1 VPSLFNLFKSD
12 TKKNM
17 KPIWIVDDDDSIRW
31 VLEKALARENLATK
45 SFTNARDAMQ
55 ALQSDSPQVLVSDIR
70 MHGASG
76 LELLQT
82 VKAKHPGLPVIIMTA
97 FSDLDS
103 AVAAFQGGAFEYLAK
118 PFDLDKA
125 VELIRRALDE
135 SLREASVEQT
145 ISDTPEILGHA
156 PAMQDVF
163 RAIGRLSQ
171 SNVTVLITGES
182 GSGKELVARALH
194 KHSPRSAQPFIALN
208 TAAIP
213 KDLLE
218 SELFGHERGA
228 FTGAQTTRRGRFE
241 QAEGGTLFLDE
252 IGDMPFDL
260 QTRLLRVLSDGHF
273 YRVGGHQPLKANVRV
288 IAATHQNLEA
298 RVKEGL
304 FREDLYHR
312 LNVIRLR
319 LPSLRERREDIPVL
333 AKFFLA
339 QSARQLGVEVKRLS
353 ESALSFL
360 TGLDFPGN
368 VRQLENLCNWITVMA
383 PGQTVEVLDLPQDIL
398 PTNSISTI
406 TEVKGAEANTSHTH
420 TYPATI
426 ANQPSDSYANPAS
439 VSWVQLLDIEATNML
454 AEGQPEVIVQLE
466 RIFESTVIKAA
477 LRHTHGRKNDAAI
490 RLGIGRNTITRKIQ
504 ELQIDGAK
512 DD

>member
-1 VPSLFNLFKSD
+1 
-12 TKKNM
+12 M

-31 VLEKALARENLATK
+31 VLEKALARENLVTR
-45 SFTNARDAMQ
+45 SFTNARDAMN
-55 ALQSDSPQVLVSDIR
+55 ALQSDTPQVLVSDIR

-82 VKAKHPGLPVIIMTA
+82 VKAKYPGLPVIIMTA
-97 FSDLDS
+97 FSDLES
-103 AVAAFQGGAFEYLAK
+103 AVAAFQGGAFEYMAK

-135 SLREASVEQT
+135 SLRESSVEQ
-145 ISDTPEILGHA
+145 SMSETPEILGQA

-171 SNVTVLITGES
+171 SNVTVMITGES

-194 KHSPRSAQPFIALN
+194 KHSPRASQPFIALN

-273 YRVGGHQPLKANVRV
+273 YRVGGHQPMKANVRV
-288 IAATHQNLEA
+288 IAATHQNLET
-298 RVKEGL
+298 RVKDGL

-319 LPSLRERREDIPVL
+319 LPSLRERREDIPL
-333 AKFFLA
+333 LTKYFLN
-339 QSARQLGVEVKRLS
+339 QSAKQLGVDVKRMSEPALQFLS
-353 ESALSFL
+353 S
-360 TGLDFPGN
+360 LDFPGN

-383 PGQTVEVLDLPQDIL
+383 PGQTVEMPDLPQDLVPATVGAVQAPVAISGHDAPVSNHENLANATTVNGSSL
-398 PTNSISTI
+398 PDKSAYRSG
-406 TEVKGAEANTSHTH
+406 ESWVSLLEAEAT
-420 TYPATI
+420 A
-426 ANQPSDSYANPAS
+426 
-439 VSWVQLLDIEATNML
+439 ML
-454 AEGQPEVIVQLE
+454 AEGQSEVIDKLG
-466 RIFESTVIKAA
+466 RCFESVVIKAA

-504 ELQIDGAK
+504 ELGIDGVK
-512 DD
+512 DE

>member
-1 VPSLFNLFKSD
+1 
-12 TKKNM
+12 M

-31 VLEKALARENLATK
+31 VIEKALARENLVTK
-45 SFTNARDAMQ
+45 SFTNARDAMN
-55 ALQSDSPQVLVSDIR
+55 ALQTDTPQVLVSDIR

-135 SLREASVEQT
+135 SLRESSVEQT
-145 ISDTPEILGHA
+145 ISETPEILGQA

-194 KHSPRSAQPFIALN
+194 KHSPRTAQPFIALN

-273 YRVGGHQPLKANVRV
+273 YRVGGHQPMKANVRV
-288 IAATHQNLEA
+288 IAATHQNLES
-298 RVKEGL
+298 RVREGL

-319 LPSLRERREDIPVL
+319 LPSLRERREDIPLL

-339 QSARQLGVEVKRLS
+339 QSAKQLGVDAKRLS
-353 ESALSFL
+353 ESALQFL
-360 TGLDFPGN
+360 AGLDFPGN

-383 PGQTVEVLDLPQDIL
+383 PGQTVEILDLPPDLL
-398 PTNSISTI
+398 PVAVSGNAYAEIRSS
-406 TEVKGAEANTSHTH
+406 VGAPEQVLAPAQAVQSKLPAAANWLALLEET
-420 TYPATI
+420 
-426 ANQPSDSYANPAS
+426 AS
-439 VSWVQLLDIEATNML
+439 AML
-454 AEGQPEVIVQLE
+454 VDGQADVIVQLE
-466 RIFESTVIKAA
+466 RSFEAVVIKAA
-477 LRHTHGRKNDAAI
+477 LKFTHGRKNDAAI

-504 ELQIDGAK
+504 ELGIDGVK

>member
-1 VPSLFNLFKSD
+1 
-12 TKKNM
+12 M

-31 VLEKALARENLATK
+31 VLEKALARENLATR

-55 ALQSDSPQVLVSDIR
+55 ALQSDTPQVLVSDIR

-82 VKAKHPGLPVIIMTA
+82 VKAKYPGLPVIIMTA

-135 SLREASVEQT
+135 SLRESSVEQS
-145 ISDTPEILGHA
+145 ISETPEILGQA

-194 KHSPRSAQPFIALN
+194 KHSPRSTQPFIALN

-273 YRVGGHQPLKANVRV
+273 YRVGGHQPMKANVRV
-288 IAATHQNLEA
+288 IAATHQNLES
-298 RVKEGL
+298 RVKDGL

-319 LPSLRERREDIPVL
+319 LPSLRERREDIPL
-333 AKFFLA
+333 LTKFFLT
-339 QSARQLGVEVKRLS
+339 QSAKQLGVEAKRMSEPALQFLS
-353 ESALSFL
+353 
-360 TGLDFPGN
+360 GLDFPGN

-383 PGQTVEVLDLPQDIL
+383 PGQTVEIPDLPQDL
-398 PTNSISTI
+398 MPSPANVGTTPASFNSGEELSARSGEAFSAAPMSPTASAPPHARVVNPGVRENWISLL
-406 TEVKGAEANTSHTH
+406 EAEAT
-420 TYPATI
+420 A
-426 ANQPSDSYANPAS
+426 
-439 VSWVQLLDIEATNML
+439 ML
-454 AEGQPEVIVQLE
+454 AEGQSDVIDKLG
-466 RIFESTVIKAA
+466 RCFESVVIKAA
-477 LRHTHGRKNDAAI
+477 LKHTHGRKNDAAI

-504 ELQIDGAK
+504 ELGIDGVK
-512 DD
+512 DE

>member
-1 VPSLFNLFKSD
+1 
-12 TKKNM
+12 M

-31 VLEKALARENLATK
+31 VLEKALARENLITR
-45 SFTNARDAMQ
+45 SFTNARDAMT
-55 ALQSDSPQVLVSDIR
+55 ALQTDTPQVLVSDIR

-135 SLREASVEQT
+135 SLRESSVEQT
-145 ISDTPEILGHA
+145 ISETPEILGQA

-194 KHSPRSAQPFIALN
+194 KHSPRSSQPFIALN

-273 YRVGGHQPLKANVRV
+273 YRVGGHQPMKANVRV
-288 IAATHQNLEA
+288 IAATHQNLES

-319 LPSLRERREDIPVL
+319 LPSLRERREDIPL
-333 AKFFLA
+333 LTKYFLT
-339 QSARQLGVEVKRLS
+339 QSAKQLGVEVKRMSEPALQFLS
-353 ESALSFL
+353 
-360 TGLDFPGN
+360 GLDFPGN

-383 PGQTVEVLDLPQDIL
+383 PGQTVEIPDLPPDL
-398 PTNSISTI
+398 MPSTFSGNSSNTHPNLDEQSVRQQEQSSPMPNVTASPISAEKSYKTGDSW
-406 TEVKGAEANTSHTH
+406 TLLLEVEA
-420 TYPATI
+420 
-426 ANQPSDSYANPAS
+426 
-439 VSWVQLLDIEATNML
+439 
-454 AEGQPEVIVQLE
+454 
-466 RIFESTVIKAA
+466 
-477 LRHTHGRKNDAAI
+477 
-490 RLGIGRNTITRKIQ
+490 
-504 ELQIDGAK
+504 
-512 DD
+512 

>member
-1 VPSLFNLFKSD
+1 
-12 TKKNM
+12 M
-17 KPIWIVDDDDSIRW
+17 KPIWIVDDDESIRW

-45 SFTNARDAMQ
+45 SFANARDAIA
-55 ALQSDSPQVLVSDIR
+55 ALEFDTPQVLVSDIR
-70 MHGASG
+70 MPGASG

-82 VKAKHPGLPVIIMTA
+82 VKSRFPGLPVIIITA

-118 PFDLDKA
+118 PFDIDKA
-125 VELIRRALDE
+125 VELIRRALEE
-135 SLREASVEQT
+135 SLRETSVE
-145 ISDTPEILGHA
+145 SGPSETPEILGQA
-156 PAMQDVF
+156 PAMQEVF

-194 KHSPRSAQPFIALN
+194 KHSPRAAQPFIALN

-241 QAEGGTLFLDE
+241 QAENGTLFLDE

-273 YRVGGHQPLKANVRV
+273 YRVGGHQPMKANVRV
-288 IAATHQNLEA
+288 ITATHQNLEQ
-298 RVKEGL
+298 RVRDGL

-319 LPSLRERREDIPVL
+319 LPSLRERREDIPILVRH
-333 AKFFLA
+333 FLV
-339 QSARQLGVEVKRLS
+339 QSARQLGVEAKRMSEPTMQFLS
-353 ESALSFL
+353 S
-360 TGLDFPGN
+360 LDLPGN

-383 PGQTVEVLDLPQDIL
+383 PGQTVEIKDLPLELTQGQGDGAAPLASADVAPANAAHAHGGQVFEAAAPANGAPPGWIGL
-398 PTNSISTI
+398 LELQAAGMLGAGQQ
-406 TEVKGAEANTSHTH
+406 EVMAVLGR
-420 TYPATI
+420 
-426 ANQPSDSYANPAS
+426 Q
-439 VSWVQLLDIEATNML
+439 
-454 AEGQPEVIVQLE
+454 
-466 RIFESTVIKAA
+466 FESALIKTA
-477 LRHTHGRKNDAAI
+477 LKHTHGRKNDAAV
-490 RLGIGRNTITRKIQ
+490 RLGIGRNTITRKIS
-504 ELQIDGAK
+504 ELGIDGAK

>member
-1 VPSLFNLFKSD
+1 
-12 TKKNM
+12 M
-17 KPIWIVDDDDSIRW
+17 KPIWIVDDDESIRW

-45 SFTNARDAMQ
+45 SFANARDAIA
-55 ALQSDSPQVLVSDIR
+55 ALEFDTPQVLVSDIR
-70 MHGASG
+70 MPGASG

-82 VKAKHPGLPVIIMTA
+82 VKSRFPGLPVIIITA

-118 PFDLDKA
+118 PFDIDKA
-125 VELIRRALDE
+125 VELIRRALEE
-135 SLREASVEQT
+135 SLRETSVE
-145 ISDTPEILGHA
+145 SGPSETPEILGQA
-156 PAMQDVF
+156 PAMQEVF

-194 KHSPRSAQPFIALN
+194 KHSPRAAQPFIALN

-241 QAEGGTLFLDE
+241 QAENGTLFLDE

-273 YRVGGHQPLKANVRV
+273 YRVGGHQPMKANVRV
-288 IAATHQNLEA
+288 ITATHQNLEQ
-298 RVKEGL
+298 RVRDGL

-319 LPSLRERREDIPVL
+319 LPSLRERREDIPILVRH
-333 AKFFLA
+333 FLV
-339 QSARQLGVEVKRLS
+339 QSARQLGVEAKRMSEPTMQFLS
-353 ESALSFL
+353 S
-360 TGLDFPGN
+360 LDLPGN

-383 PGQTVEVLDLPQDIL
+383 PGQTVEIKDLPLELTQGQGDGAATAAAGEPAPAVVAHVHGGQVFEAAAPANGAPPGWIGL
-398 PTNSISTI
+398 LELQAAGMLGAGQQ
-406 TEVKGAEANTSHTH
+406 EVMAVLGR
-420 TYPATI
+420 
-426 ANQPSDSYANPAS
+426 Q
-439 VSWVQLLDIEATNML
+439 
-454 AEGQPEVIVQLE
+454 
-466 RIFESTVIKAA
+466 FESALIKTA
-477 LRHTHGRKNDAAI
+477 LKHTHGRKNDAAV
-490 RLGIGRNTITRKIQ
+490 RLGIGRNTITRKIS
-504 ELQIDGAK
+504 ELGIDGAK